1 MTDTST
7 GDSGALSNARLDQF
21 TSEVN
26 QLRVTGGAANP
37 ERQGAMWGAG
47 LMGVGAIA
55 AIVGLLVGLGGNT
68 DDKLDGI
75 AIILVGAIAAIVG
88 LALYMRN
95 SMTRY
100 LRFWLIRLVYEQ
112 REQADRIVDASKNG

>member
-55 AIVGLLVGLGGNT
+55 AIVGL
-68 DDKLDGI
+68 
-75 AIILVGAIAAIVG
+75 
-88 LALYMRN
+88 ALYMRN